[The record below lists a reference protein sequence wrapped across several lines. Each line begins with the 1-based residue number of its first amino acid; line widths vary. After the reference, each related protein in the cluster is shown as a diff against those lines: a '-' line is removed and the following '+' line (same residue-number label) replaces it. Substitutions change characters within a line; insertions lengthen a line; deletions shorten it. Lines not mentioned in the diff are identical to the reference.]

1 MRSSGAISSG
11 FALVS
16 VPGACFEA
24 FLLGVSFFLRLGLF
38 LARRGG

>member
-1 MRSSGAISSG
+1 MFFTMRSSELFSSG

-24 FLLGVSFFLRLGLF
+24 FLLGGIFFLGLGCF
-38 LARRGG
+38 